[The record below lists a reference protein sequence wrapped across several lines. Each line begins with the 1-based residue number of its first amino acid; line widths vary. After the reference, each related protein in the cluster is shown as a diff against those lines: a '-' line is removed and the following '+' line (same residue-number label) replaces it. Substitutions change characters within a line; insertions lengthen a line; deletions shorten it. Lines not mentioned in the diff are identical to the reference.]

1 MAFIDAKKGWSGE
14 WSRRKGNRA
23 FPFFLPTWNGNRD
36 LAYLRQKRKKGLYI
50 GASFRVC
57 PSVGSALTR
66 ATSPLRTRT
75 RRPISRLFQTQQ
87 QKRRIDQMTI
97 MKDDVESI
105 RTMQDAARAAQ
116 KRIAALD
123 KADDTSEILAAV
135 NSLLDAVVTT
145 WRRLRSIVLWQT
157 GCSRMIREIFP

>member
-1 MAFIDAKKGWSGE
+1 
-14 WSRRKGNRA
+14 
-23 FPFFLPTWNGNRD
+23 
-36 LAYLRQKRKKGLYI
+36 
-50 GASFRVC
+50 
-57 PSVGSALTR
+57 
-66 ATSPLRTRT
+66 
-75 RRPISRLFQTQQ
+75 
-87 QKRRIDQMTI
+87 MTI